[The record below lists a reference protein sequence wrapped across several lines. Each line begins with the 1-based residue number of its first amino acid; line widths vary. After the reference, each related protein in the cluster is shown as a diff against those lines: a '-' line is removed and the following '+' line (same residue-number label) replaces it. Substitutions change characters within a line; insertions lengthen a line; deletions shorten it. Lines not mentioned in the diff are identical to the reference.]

1 MLRITKA
8 FENDSIS
15 IYKIEGKISEET
27 LGVWAEEIRA
37 LNKMADRQIILDLS
51 QVWFICTKGME
62 VLVQLMSNNLYLLNC
77 PMEVRNVLHTAGL
90 SARILE

>member
-27 LGVWAEEIRA
+27 LEVWAEEIRA

-62 VLVQLMSNNLYLLNC
+62 VLVQLMSNNLYVLNC